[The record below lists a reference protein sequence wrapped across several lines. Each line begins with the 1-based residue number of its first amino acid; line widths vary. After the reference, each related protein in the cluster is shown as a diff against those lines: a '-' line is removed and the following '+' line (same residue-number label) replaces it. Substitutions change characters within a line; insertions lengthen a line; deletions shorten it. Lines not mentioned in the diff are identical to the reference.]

1 MGGGEAAFI
10 GADLV
15 EERTHCFSNE
25 VCFRSK
31 REKKWNK
38 SGLALAGENAA
49 TRLHEAPED
58 CKLQFLDMRF
68 HADPR

>member
-1 MGGGEAAFI
+1 MVQIWSRKEPIVFQTRCVFAPN
-10 GADLV
+10 V
-15 EERTHCFSNE
+15 R
-25 VCFRSK
+25 
-31 REKKWNK
+31 KKWNK